1 MNRFFFEIA
10 LLTFPYYMYYNELSK
25 HEERIMSIAPKK
37 PKFQRSDDAQKLI
50 DMLRESP
57 FNRDYRKVDLPVK
70 NFFTSLA
77 GYTHPDEPREAITP
91 DRIFEAVPDFQ
102 RDNNKWSQAMQ
113 IKFVENVLKGF
124 IPQITLFSIGKNTY
138 HFQILDGLQRV
149 TALHAFMTGEFK
161 VFGYTFQEL
170 CDMRVIS
177 VCSCIAVRLYDFNT
191 KNEAIQFYIDMNEN
205 ITHSPQD
212 IEKAKKYLV

>member
-1 MNRFFFEIA
+1 
-10 LLTFPYYMYYNELSK
+10 MYYNKLSN
-25 HEERIMSIAPKK
+25 HEEYTMTMKPKK
-37 PKFQRSDDAQKLI
+37 SEFQHSPEAKELI
-50 DMLRESP
+50 DMLRSSP

-77 GYTHPDEPREAITP
+77 SYTHPDEERETITP

-102 RDNNKWSQAMQ
+102 RENNKWSQPMQ

-124 IPQITLFSIGKNTY
+124 IAQITIFSVGKNSY
-138 HFQILDGLQRV
+138 HFQILDGLQRI
-149 TALHAFMTGEFK
+149 TALYAFMTGEFK

-170 CDMRVIS
+170 CEMRVIS
-177 VCSCIAVRLYDFNT
+177 VCDCISVRLYDFDN
-191 KNEAIQFYIDMNEN
+191 KNDAINFYIDMNEN